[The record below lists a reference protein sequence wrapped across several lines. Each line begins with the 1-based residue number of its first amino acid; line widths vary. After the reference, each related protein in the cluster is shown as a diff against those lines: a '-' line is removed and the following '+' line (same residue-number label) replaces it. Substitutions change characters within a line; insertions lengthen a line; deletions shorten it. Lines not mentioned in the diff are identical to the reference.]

1 MDNSLNKIIPKL
13 SKSEKQFISSFFNAF
28 SHSTDDFLILYNHLN
43 KSGII
48 NINELK
54 NEIKDE
60 NFFKY
65 ISVKK
70 EILLENILKSLI
82 NHHFEDDI
90 HWKIQ
95 RDILYIKILIEKNL
109 IDKAK
114 KIIKRAKKISYRY
127 EEFDLLI
134 NILEL
139 EESICFKHSFISD
152 VNKFYDIKKERN
164 NIIEIYENLK
174 EFLKIKAELQ
184 HFQFSEDTYTSD
196 LSNFVNTFGYNPTSL
211 EFEPKSIKAQ
221 SILLYIQ
228 GISYYIQHN
237 YDTSLYYNTKLYEL
251 YQKHTNFFSRFE
263 YLQLMSNYIYCSCLT
278 QNEELCNK
286 LMKEYKNIPNQTKEE
301 SMFINLY
308 CYCRELELFHRL
320 AKFKE
325 AEQIAFDAEQYYEQ
339 IKFYAAHLE
348 NLSLHFYI
356 IRAHIENG
364 NYENALK
371 SFQKKFNSIGD
382 DYYSSL
388 FKLFEFISHYKLGNY
403 EYLLYAV
410 NSWSKTVKLKRKQFP
425 IEKVLIKFFRSL
437 CNNYS
442 IISRKKLI
450 SNAIVQLKELE
461 KSKSKYYINH
471 YFDFAAWFERE
482 LEEMK

>member
-1 MDNSLNKIIPKL
+1 MDSSLNKIIPKL
-13 SKSEKQFISSFFNAF
+13 SKSEKQFISSFFKAF

-43 KSGII
+43 KGVSI

-54 NEIKDE
+54 KEIKDE
-60 NFFKY
+60 SFFKY

-70 EILLENILKSLI
+70 EILLENILQSLI

-114 KIIKRAKKISYRY
+114 KIIKKAKKISYRY

-425 IEKVLIKFFRSL
+425 IEKVLIKFFRSV
-437 CNNYS
+437 CNKAN
-442 IISRKKLI
+442 IKEKKLLI
-450 SNAIVQLKELE
+450 LNTINQLKEIE
-461 KSKSKYYINH
+461 NSNSKCYITH
-471 YFDFAAWFERE
+471 YFNFCEWFERE